1 MRINKKSMLIVVI
14 MCLMVIV
21 FNNLYVK
28 AATDNEENNIV
39 KAEDLIKIYMEN
51 NKSGDSIFKEKN
63 IEITGK
69 VDSINKNFYVSK
81 VNMKGSG
88 GGYIVFRL
96 NDTRNLSSVKKGEVI
111 TIKGV
116 CTGKFGNNIYIN
128 ESSIVESKS

>member
-81 VNMKGSG
+81 VNMKGIG

-128 ESSIVESKS
+128 DSSIVESKF